1 MTTACFANE
10 QENDFKPLT
19 KEEIKTLSEAFGH
32 FIGKT
37 VNTPGVSFDLDSLIK
52 GMRDEAA
59 GRPSPLTDEQTE
71 EMMKRMQ
78 VQAISA
84 MADANL
90 EEAETF
96 LQNNKSKPDVRE
108 IVPGKLQAA
117 VIKEGRGESVTE
129 NDTPVVHF
137 TGTFLSGDTFT
148 STEQLGKAIPL
159 PLDGTIEGFKKGV
172 PGMKEGE
179 KRRLFIHPD
188 LAYGTS
194 GHLPPNSLLIFEI
207 EVVKANATEED
218 EAPEGN

>member
-10 QENDFKPLT
+10 QESDFKPLT
-19 KEEIKTLSEAFGH
+19 KQEIKTLSEAFGH

-59 GRPSPLTDEQTE
+59 GRPSPLSDEETE

-78 VQAISA
+78 MQAISA
-84 MADANL
+84 LAQTNL
-90 EEAETF
+90 KEAQDF
-96 LQNNKSKPDVRE
+96 LKDNKEKQGVRE
-108 IVPGKLQAA
+108 IVPGKLQA
-117 VIKEGRGESVTE
+117 IILEEGKGETVGES
-129 NDTPVVHF
+129 DTPVVHF
-137 TGTFLSGDTFT
+137 TGTFLSGDMFT

-179 KRRLFIHPD
+179 KRKLFIHPD

-194 GHLPPNSLLIFEI
+194 GQLPPNSLLIFEI
-207 EVVKANATEED
+207 EVVKLHATDED
-218 EAPEGN
+218 QTSEGN